1 MTEQK
6 QRIAESNLASAKQY
20 SWTDT
25 DTFESWLR
33 RMSLS
38 EDERILTYPHNPT
51 GRGQKLQTHRAIHIL
66 QKTSVGNIQSSFIVI
81 PDTFQKIESSD
92 GLTVIGCECDI
103 FDPYAGKY
111 RLKVMKVDVHV
122 TLTPYENYDSS
133 FYERFELQPFNS
145 RHYEVNRENYN
156 YLLRGLT
163 AKVLQRSKKL
173 YRDNIETPVMVDA
186 TLFDNVANAY
196 VHTRVLLKIDSIK
209 DSKDQL
215 SFEVYVSSKTRQR
228 MTFYSNKMPLLERNV
243 HL

>member
-6 QRIAESNLASAKQY
+6 QRIAEPNLASAQQY
-20 SWTDT
+20 SWTDN

-38 EDERILTYPHNPT
+38 ENERILTYPHNST
-51 GRGQKLQTHRAIHIL
+51 GRGKKLQTHRAIHIL

-81 PDTFQKIESSD
+81 PDTFEKIMSND
-92 GLTVIGCECDI
+92 GNTVIGCECDI
-103 FDPYAGKY
+103 FDPYSGKY
-111 RLKVMKVDVHV
+111 KLKVMKVDVHV

-145 RHYEVNRENYN
+145 RHYEVNRNNYS
-156 YLLRGLT
+156 YLLKGLT
-163 AKVLQRSKKL
+163 SKVVERSKQL
-173 YRDNIETPVMVDA
+173 YRDKVETPIMVDI
-186 TLFDNVANAY
+186 TLFDNVADAY

-209 DSKDQL
+209 NMKDQL
-215 SFEVYVSSKTRQR
+215 SFEVYVSSKTRHR
-228 MTFYSNKMPLLERNV
+228 MTFYSDKMPLLERNV

>member
-1 MTEQK
+1 MAEQK

-20 SWTDT
+20 SWTDN

-33 RMSLS
+33 RISLS
-38 EDERILTYPHNPT
+38 EDERILTYPHNSS
-51 GRGQKLQTHRAIHIL
+51 GRGQKLRTHRAIHIL

-81 PDTFQKIESSD
+81 PDTFQKVESSD

-145 RHYEVNRENYN
+145 RHYEINRANYG
-156 YLLRGLT
+156 YLLDGLT
-163 AKVLQRSKKL
+163 SKVVKRSKKL
-173 YRDNIETPVMVDA
+173 YRDNIESPNMVEI
-186 TLFDNVANAY
+186 TLLDKIAMAY

-209 DSKDQL
+209 NSKGQL
-215 SFEVYVSSKTRQR
+215 SFEAYVSSQTRHR
-228 MTFYSNKMPLLERNV
+228 MTFYSDKVPLLERNV

>member
-6 QRIAESNLASAKQY
+6 QRIAESNLAAAKQY

-38 EDERILTYPHNPT
+38 EDERVLTYPHNPT
-51 GRGQKLQTHRAIHIL
+51 GRGQKLRTHRAIHIL

-81 PDTFQKIESSD
+81 PDTFEKIMSNNKS
-92 GLTVIGCECDI
+92 TVIGCECDI
-103 FDPYAGKY
+103 FDPYSGKY
-111 RLKVMKVDVHV
+111 KLKVMKVDVHV
-122 TLTPYENYDSS
+122 TLTSYENYDSS

-145 RHYEVNRENYN
+145 RHYEVNRNNYS
-156 YLLRGLT
+156 YLLKGL
-163 AKVLQRSKKL
+163 RSKVVERSKEL
-173 YRDNIETPVMVDA
+173 YRDNIETPIMVDT

-209 DSKDQL
+209 DSIDQL
-215 SFEVYVSSKTRQR
+215 SFEVYVSSKARQR
-228 MTFYSNKMPLLERNV
+228 MTFYSDKKPFLERNV